1 MSDRSTSPR
10 DPVRSFHGPTS
21 ADGARA
27 RPRRRTS
34 TVLATAVS
42 ILALAGCGMMEPVD
56 TSAIEA
62 SEIDPDARVIRF
74 AHPYE
79 PTHPVETCG
88 VATLTEELVD
98 DGIHVESYPSA
109 QIGSEAE
116 TTEQVVTGGL
126 ELAVVGPSFLGVW
139 HKDAEVLDGAF
150 IFTDVDQ
157 FDQATTGPILGEL
170 YDEVAEETG
179 LRVTSTWYYG
189 TRHMTSNVPITSPD
203 DLQGLKIRTP
213 DAPLYLTNFAI
224 MGGNAT
230 PMALSEAYLGLQQ
243 GAIDAQEN
251 PIPTIAAQNFQEVQ
265 EYISLTAHSVQGV
278 HIVASEQFMTEAL
291 DDEERAGF
299 EDALEKARV
308 ANRDCIVAQEE
319 EILAEWE
326 DEGAIT
332 INDDVDVDAFQQ
344 VIADELPGRVPWG
357 DLYLEIQE
365 SVQ

>member
-1 MSDRSTSPR
+1 MTLTAPQRSADRSPR
-10 DPVRSFHGPTS
+10 RGRT
-21 ADGARA
+21 ARA
-27 RPRRRTS
+27 LT
-34 TVLATAVS
+34 TALSV
-42 ILALAGCGMMEPVD
+42 LALAGCGLMEPVD

-62 SEIDPDARVIRF
+62 NEIDPDARVIRF

-79 PTHPVETCG
+79 PTHPVQTCG
-88 VATLTEELVD
+88 VATLTEELAD
-98 DGIHVESYPSA
+98 DGIHIESYPSA

-116 TTEQVVTGGL
+116 TTEQVATGGL

-139 HKDAEVLDGAF
+139 YKDAEVLDGAY
-150 IFTDVDQ
+150 IFTSVDQ
-157 FDQATTGPILGEL
+157 FDEATTGPILAEL
-170 YDEVAEETG
+170 YDEVAAETG

-189 TRHMTSNVPITSPD
+189 TRHMTSNVPITTPE
-203 DLQGLKIRTP
+203 DLAGLKIRTP

-265 EYISLTAHSVQGV
+265 EYINLTAHSVQGI

-291 DDEERAGF
+291 SDQERTDF
-299 EDALEKARV
+299 EAALEEARV
-308 ANRDCIVAQEE
+308 ATRDCIVAQEE

-326 DEGAIT
+326 AAGAIT
-332 INDDVDVDAFQQ
+332 INDEVDVDAFQQ
-344 VIADELPGRVPWG
+344 QIADELPNRVPWG